1 MCHDG
6 QRSFTRGGSLIDANM
21 ILSMRLLIFLA
32 ALWRVSEGKTS
43 LPYKSTGSCIN
54 STSEYFNKLLRMCCS
69 KCKPGNRQFKECT
82 SELDTVCEPCPD
94 GQYSENMNH
103 YGNCFSCNKC
113 DERGLMYAT
122 NCSAYSKSV
131 CVCKPGMFCQDYFNG
146 ECKTCKTYKSCQPGE
161 GLIKNGTAISNVKC
175 APCLG
180 RTFSD
185 HTNTEPCK
193 PHTQCAGGSV
203 LTPGTSTTD
212 TKCKM
217 MPSATTKVPLQ
228 TSPEGVPKDPPQVKP
243 TGLHSFT
250 QETQPMNM
258 TVTTS
263 LPASNRVMTST
274 ITTLSNP
281 NSVRANSVHES
292 LTMNTIY
299 CIVITVAM
307 LVLLTLTVMLITCRF
322 RYRKG
327 IVGIVKA
334 EIVEDKKQEQGLLV
348 NCTPDCPLLLPT
360 NGCQKEPSMTSSESH
375 SQPDSSQSHISSD
388 WIEHASQEET
398 LPEQPSVSSPLVNLS
413 ITATFNCQMNPACCS
428 IPLTP
433 AMLTPKGEAPVQL
446 SHEEVCISCQQ
457 EDGKEALQ
465 SVQES
470 DPRVF

>member
-113 DERGLMYAT
+113 D
-122 NCSAYSKSV
+122 
-131 CVCKPGMFCQDYFNG
+131 
-146 ECKTCKTYKSCQPGE
+146 
-161 GLIKNGTAISNVKC
+161 GTAISNVKC

-327 IVGIVKA
+327 IVAGIVKA